1 MEVALEEP
9 QEEDLRLEVD
19 GLPLAIPMDAVS
31 CLNWF
36 ESAVLDNEG
45 GSENPDRFFIRFGR
59 PSRSA

>member
-9 QEEDLRLEVD
+9 QEEDLRIEID
-19 GLPLAIPMDAVS
+19 GLPLAIPLDAAS
-31 CLNWF
+31 CLSWF

-45 GSENPDRFFIRFGR
+45 GRENLDRFFIRFGR

>member
-9 QEEDLRLEVD
+9 QEQDVRVDID
-19 GLPLAIPMDAVS
+19 GLTLAIPEDVAS
-31 CLNWF
+31 CLGCF

-45 GSENPDRFFIRFGR
+45 GRDSLDRFFIRFGR